1 MTAQSEYTPDEWHLL
16 LEAPVT
22 AGLLVVTAASGGT
35 FRETFAI
42 ARAYA
47 EAHEEHDEGELL
59 GEILREKPKFDRHR
73 FASTEELQEK
83 GLQEVADTAAL
94 LRAKATSDELAA
106 YQAFVLAVASR
117 VAAAHKEQG
126 EEVSPAEQA
135 ALDEV
140 RARLES
146 DGA

>member
-1 MTAQSEYTPDEWHLL
+1 MTAKSDFTPEEWHLL

-22 AGLLVVTAASGGT
+22 AGMIVVSAASGGT
-35 FRETFAI
+35 FRETFAL

-47 EAHEEHDEGELL
+47 EAHEEHEEGGLL
-59 GEILREKPKFDRHR
+59 GEILAEKPKFDRHR

-83 GLQEVADTAAL
+83 GPQEVADAAAL
-94 LRAKATSDELAA
+94 LRAKATPDELAA
-106 YQAFVLAVASR
+106 YQSFVLAVASR
-117 VAAAHKEQG
+117 VAAAHKEHG
-126 EEVSPAEQA
+126 EQVSAPEQV

-146 DGA
+146 DSA

>member
-1 MTAQSEYTPDEWHLL
+1 MTAKSDFTPEEWHLL

-22 AGLLVVTAASGGT
+22 AGMLVVTAASGGT
-35 FRETFAI
+35 FRETFAL
-42 ARAYA
+42 ARAYT
-47 EAHEEHDEGELL
+47 EAHEQHDESELL

-83 GLQEVADTAAL
+83 GPQEVADAAAL
-94 LRAKATSDELAA
+94 LRAKATSEELAA

-117 VAAAHKEQG
+117 VAAAHKERG
-126 EEVSPAEQA
+126 AEVSPAEQA

-140 RARLES
+140 RARLGS
-146 DGA
+146 DGG